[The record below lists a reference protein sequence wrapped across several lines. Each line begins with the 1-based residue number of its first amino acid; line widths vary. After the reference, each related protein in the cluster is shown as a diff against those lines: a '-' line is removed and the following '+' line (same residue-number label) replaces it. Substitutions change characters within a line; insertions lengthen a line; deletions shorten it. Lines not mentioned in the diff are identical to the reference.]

1 MSLPRPA
8 PDRTALVTGASSGIG
23 VDIARELARRGHGLT
38 LVARRADR
46 LQALA
51 DELGGAVRVEVV
63 PADLADPAARQGILE
78 EVGARGLTVDVL
90 VNNAGFGTIGR
101 VAELPADEETRMVRV
116 NVEALVDLT
125 TRVLPGLV
133 ERGSGA
139 ILNVASTAAF
149 QPLPGQA
156 AYGATKA
163 FVLSYTEA
171 LRQEVRGRGVSVTA
185 LCPGPVRTEF
195 AGAAGLSQDDFDAAL
210 PGFLFVPPE
219 AVARA
224 AVDALDAGR
233 GVVIPGLGNE
243 LGARFGTLMP
253 RRLLL
258 PLLARQHPALRA
270 R

>member
-8 PDRTALVTGASSGIG
+8 PDRTALVTGTSSGIG
-23 VDIARELARRGHGLT
+23 VDVARELARRGHGLT

-46 LQALA
+46 LQELA
-51 DELGGAVRVEVV
+51 DELAGPVRVEVV
-63 PADLADPAARQGILE
+63 PADLADPEARRSL
-78 EVGARGLTVDVL
+78 VGEIAARGLTVDVL
-90 VNNAGFGTIGR
+90 VNNAGFGTVGR
-101 VAELPADEETRMVRV
+101 VSDLPADEETRMVRV
-116 NVEALVDLT
+116 NVEAVVDLT
-125 TRVLPGLV
+125 TRVLPGMV
-133 ERGSGA
+133 ERGAGA
-139 ILNVASTAAF
+139 VLNVASTAAF

-171 LRQEVRGRGVSVTA
+171 LRQEVRSQGVSVTA

-195 AGAAGLSQDDFDAAL
+195 AGAAGLSQSDFDEAL
-210 PGFLFVPPE
+210 PSFMFVAPE

-224 AVDALDAGR
+224 GVDGLESGK
-233 GVVIPGLGNE
+233 GVVIPGIGNE
-243 LGARFGTLMP
+243 VGARFAALTP